1 MIQHASSAV
10 IIVDPDINSV
20 IAQAHTD
27 SSHPLKHA
35 TMLVLDQVALVQGG
49 GVWHRRR
56 GSRHEE
62 QTAEKQLQERSADL
76 AIAEKKDLKCPQA
89 KRAKCQYL
97 CTGYD
102 AYCTTEPCVM

>member
-35 TMLVLDQVALVQGG
+35 TMLVIDQVALVQGG
-49 GVWHRRR
+49 GVWHNKH

-76 AIAEKKDLKCPQA
+76 AIAEEECPLT